1 VGKFSKT
8 KKEQAGGGWGWGEN
22 KVAKKTNIRVNN
34 GQTKKINLGWH
45 MDKKKN
51 PISSPSIH
59 VGALVGVGSL

>member
-1 VGKFSKT
+1 VRKVSKA
-8 KKEQAGGGWGWGEN
+8 KKKKLNGEWGEN
-22 KVAKKTNIRVNN
+22 KVAKKTKIKAEN

-45 MDKKKN
+45 MDKKDN